1 MSGALGFGAAWV
13 LVGLLLLPALW
24 WLLRVLPPAPKRLYF
39 PALIFLLGL
48 KDKENE
54 SRQTPWWLLALRM
67 LAAGC
72 LIVALAQPILN
83 PAPQG
88 AGQGPLL
95 ILRDGSW
102 ASAMAWAAENEQIE
116 GQLQEATRMGRLV
129 AVVSLT
135 DLPSEAL
142 ETLFAPAAQWV
153 GRLAGQNPAPF
164 APDFAAV
171 QNWLAAQGSLP
182 EVIWYSDGL
191 AHLAG
196 RARLAEA
203 LQGQSVGL
211 RVIEAQ
217 APVQRLTALGPLDV
231 QGGDL
236 ALSVLRADGSALAA
250 ADHVVQG
257 FGPDPTG
264 VMRVLVE
271 AQVSLDAGARAAI
284 VPLSLP
290 PELRN
295 RITRFELRDQ
305 AHAGARV
312 LVDDRLSRR
321 EVGLVASNAPQEGQA
336 LLSPFHYLR
345 EALAPYVDLL
355 EGGLSALLP
364 ANPDVIILVDVATLP
379 QEEAQALADWV
390 EQGGLLLRFAG
401 PRLAGAA
408 PADLQDDR
416 FMPVQLRQ
424 GGRALDG
431 AMSWSDPRALQAFPE
446 SSPFFGLSIPD
457 DLRVTQQVLAQP
469 SPDLASR
476 TLAALEDG
484 TPLVTQMEM
493 GEGRVVLFHVAANA
507 EWSNL
512 PLSGLFVQMLERLS
526 VSTRPITAAGQDYTG
541 LTFTSAALLDG
552 FGALYEAHGQITA
565 RGQAL
570 QDAPLSADL
579 PPGIYEASIG
589 RVARNLIADPTDLAR
604 ADWPASITVD
614 RGASEAPRDLSAW
627 FFAMALLALG
637 VDSVASLLLT
647 GRIRAAAAVAA
658 LLLHVPLSGPIDAQ
672 TLSPD
677 EIFGLMAT
685 EDLRLAYVE
694 TGQEAV
700 DEMSRAGLQGLS
712 DTLWARTTIEP
723 SPPVGVDLNRDELAF
738 FPMLYWPVTETQ
750 RPPSAEVYQRLNAY
764 LRGGGMI
771 VFDTRD
777 GDIGGFGTSSPAARR
792 LQDLAQG
799 LDIPP
804 LAPIPEDHVLTRA
817 FYLINDFPGRYAS
830 RDIWVEAAPPEPD
843 PSEGMPFRALND
855 GVSPVI
861 IGGNDWAAAWAVDAA
876 GRPLVPIGRGYAGER
891 QREIALR
898 FGVNLVM
905 HILSGNYKSDQVHV
919 PALLQ
924 RLGN

>member
-1 MSGALGFGAAWV
+1 MIGALGFGAAWV
-13 LVGLLLLPALW
+13 LSGLFLLPALW

-54 SRQTPWWLLALRM
+54 SRKTPWWLLALRL

-83 PAPQG
+83 PAPKV
-88 AGQGPLL
+88 AGQGALL

-102 ASAMAWAAENEQIE
+102 ASAMSWAAENERIE
-116 GQLQEATRMGRLV
+116 RQLQDAARAGRPV
-129 AVVSLT
+129 AVVALT
-135 DLPSEAL
+135 DVPDDAL
-142 ETLFAPAAQWV
+142 ETLLAPAGQWL
-153 GRLAGQNPAPF
+153 GRLAGQHPAPF
-164 APDFAAV
+164 TPDFAAA
-171 QNWLAAQGSLP
+171 QNWVSGQGNVS

-191 AHLAG
+191 AHDGARALLA
-196 RARLAEA
+196 RTLRD
-203 LQGQSVGL
+203 QSAVL
-211 RVIEAQ
+211 RVIEPQ
-217 APVQRLTALGPLDV
+217 EPLQRLAALGPLQM
-231 QGGDL
+231 QGADL
-236 ALSVLRADGSALAA
+236 SLSVLRADGPLMAA
-250 ADHVVQG
+250 ADHMVQG

-264 VMRVLVE
+264 AIRVLVE
-271 AQVSLDAGARAAI
+271 AEARIGAGAGLAV

-305 AHAGARV
+305 AHTGARL

-321 EVGLVASNAPQEGQA
+321 EVGLVATNAPQEGQA

-355 EGGLSALLP
+355 EGGLTELLP

-379 QEEAQALADWV
+379 QEEARALAEWV
-390 EQGGLLLRFAG
+390 ENGGLFLRFAG
-401 PRLAGAA
+401 PRLAGTA

-424 GGRALDG
+424 GGRALGG
-431 AMSWSDPRALQAFPE
+431 AMSWADPRALQPFPE

-457 DLRVTQQVLAQP
+457 DLRVNQQVLAQP

-476 TLAALEDG
+476 TVAALEDG
-484 TPLVTQMEM
+484 TPLVTQMQM
-493 GEGRVVLFHVAANA
+493 GDGRVVLFHVTANA

-526 VSTRPITAAGQDYTG
+526 VSTRPTSATGQDYTG

-552 FGALYEAHGQITA
+552 FGSLYQAQGEITV
-565 RGQAL
+565 RG
-570 QDAPLSADL
+570 DAMRDTPLSADL

-589 RVARNLIADPTDLAR
+589 RVARNVITGPADLDR
-604 ADWPASITVD
+604 ANWPAFVTVE
-614 RGASEAPRDLSAW
+614 RGAPPVPLDLSRW
-627 FFAMALLALG
+627 FFALAFLALAL
-637 VDSVASLLLT
+637 DSIASLWLT
-647 GRIRAAAAVAA
+647 GRIRAAAGVAA
-658 LLLHVPLSGPIDAQ
+658 LLLFVPWSGPSDAQ

-694 TGQEAV
+694 TGQAVV

-750 RPPSAEVYQRLNAY
+750 TLPSAEVYQRLNAY

-792 LQDLAQG
+792 LQELAQG

-817 FYLINDFPGRYAS
+817 FYLINDFQVIYCLC
-830 RDIWVEAAPPEPD
+830 DVWV
-843 PSEGMPFRALND
+843 GLLLRA
-855 GVSPVI
+855 
-861 IGGNDWAAAWAVDAA
+861 
-876 GRPLVPIGRGYAGER
+876 
-891 QREIALR
+891 
-898 FGVNLVM
+898 
-905 HILSGNYKSDQVHV
+905 
-919 PALLQ
+919 
-924 RLGN
+924 